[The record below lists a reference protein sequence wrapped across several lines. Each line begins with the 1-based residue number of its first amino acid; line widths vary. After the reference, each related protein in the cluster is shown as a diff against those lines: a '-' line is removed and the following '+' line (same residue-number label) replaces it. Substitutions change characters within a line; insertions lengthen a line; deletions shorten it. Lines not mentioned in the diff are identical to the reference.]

1 MAEQSLNEFSQG
13 CQADDLLQ
21 NLTQNLSPEAAEHA
35 RKLVMAMQNGPE
47 EDTQKSKALLEL
59 LLSKSNKANADEKP
73 SLETESHVVS
83 DNGRQNTT
91 EQLHCTTVNSE
102 ACVSGN
108 EVEKNGNEMTRKDV
122 NSAEVGEK
130 DFDATADEPLTES
143 GELTDIAVDKEV
155 INQLS
160 FKEESTNQLP
170 VNGKNGT
177 GGGDGNLIVR
187 ETEKLP
193 ELLSLKANDMY
204 CEDHL
209 ETELP
214 ALDEK
219 GRSNLME
226 KVPPTEF
233 HSRINL
239 LSESTETD
247 RTYPSCNPVGYESSS
262 EDAQSSLHSD
272 VSSVSSELSD
282 RMGASSE
289 ALNAKSEE
297 ANRIDLRNNEGE
309 SVTPLMETVH
319 SETVASDAS
328 NEVLN
333 METSQE
339 TVTENTQQVLERK
352 LSVLSTGTQTSSDEN
367 LRGDQAVGDQES
379 LDHDALSSI
388 LAKKGKESSRM
399 PFYYHPEIVMHGQQ
413 PFLVLQPV
421 VLASLPCKENEGSCH
436 GEKDV
441 DKSKVPVI
449 LPLASHDVDNA
460 TKDAVL
466 DQINGT
472 CSVTS
477 FMGDSK
483 DFFLQNGQ
491 RFGDVPPSLN
501 SVQLSGFN
509 EQDGN
514 KRSLDA
520 FVAVTSALPVEENKT
535 EGLPEWVPPSELD
548 KAFSAVKEGLAV
560 SSSEKTA
567 TSLTFPSISLPNT
580 NPFARDLEAM
590 DRGNGDVKVDDVTSL
605 DLDKVLQQSLFGP
618 PTSLSVSPQGARPKQ
633 LKGNQEPA
641 HSVQATNPF
650 TPDLTPK
657 KHGKRQDQ
665 CVSEQENEVV
675 VAVDVHSPVISQP
688 PNRSPRHRLSSES
701 MLTLIETTYADTPT
715 SSVELATSVAQEPI
729 HTTQVKE
736 VPIQRDRN
744 LNEGTESV
752 HNKRVLKVPGRER
765 PVWIP
770 DSVCSNCSNCNEKF
784 TVFVRKH
791 HCRGCGMIFCNDCC
805 SQLARF
811 PYMDYKIGRVCPKCT
826 EAIREVSQMR
836 KNIAAPKQSVLQ
848 QGSGIKQQ
856 MQKKEEPFE
865 QTAVNQAATVQN
877 SRKPGSVQSQIS
889 QGVVVPQ
896 PQVSQGMIMPQ
907 VMVKPQPQNSQVMIQ
922 QLPQATQG
930 VIMLQPQN
938 FQGVMLPPPQASQTM
953 INPQPETFRGI
964 VMPQTKVP
972 MGTIM
977 QQPPKGVI
985 ISQAKTP
992 LGAVTPTQPVQQLMW
1007 VPAPGV
1013 QPSVPFVYV
1022 KPNQG
1027 PGQTPVNLIPSQ
1039 PPSVL
1044 LSAQSMANTVSTLSS
1059 GLSKEPLSVKSPSS
1073 SGTVSTFTVLPQQ
1086 LGQSAVQS
1094 VQRREVE
1101 SVRQQMVTVT
1111 QTSNTVTRSDSMP
1124 SSLRLRN
1131 EDTSQQTANRTQGLP
1146 SSSLLKEPFPP
1157 VITTV
1162 TPLQTNPI
1170 IAMPSTA
1177 SLPQPST
1184 GSVTHLAQSTTPASL
1199 SSTSSVAP
1207 ASISIPSTTQRSPQA
1222 VGSSQ
1227 GKVTEAQDSPRPR
1240 DTGGNEVNGG
1250 EADQGSKEKPPLRR
1264 AGRTISWRK
1273 KPQGKSNIQEQRK
1286 FLAKDLR
1293 DLPNGVTIQA
1303 GPELYVN
1310 VKKMKLKEKTRELMV
1325 WCFKSQG
1332 LQKVNHSELV
1342 VMLEVR
1348 KKEDIFPEEVLRVY
1362 KGILFLASKFE
1373 NYFEHGNYL
1382 SSNEQF
1388 LDSINDAGFL
1398 FVSSE
1403 IKPKP
1408 VGLKD
1413 MKTPFLY
1420 GILIKRSELP
1430 AAMFT
1435 PSRLLLRLGYEMK
1448 SFPFPLWN
1456 CRDRKPVNFGNGQD
1470 DRFYHTLSA
1479 MNKYLKNS
1487 VPEAL
1492 VAGLYVVKEGNKVI
1506 LQISNSGQRAVVEL
1520 FDRLVR
1526 KESQTATVPLLS
1538 DIPPYVDHCR
1548 VVLCNDRGGRYVQSF
1563 GNVSNTSVVGL
1574 GFLMLHLGVDSSSPL
1589 SFGGE
1594 LLDDGVLLF
1603 FSKSHTEKLRQS
1615 LKERSN
1621 CYFYLGDKFEIAH
1634 FELRW
1639 MQDASYHVTRASRQ
1653 NLKKKKPLD
1662 STPSSP
1668 TETSTTNTTAGD
1680 KTVQGSGSD
1689 YHPGL
1694 ATIDIRY
1701 SGFGSEIELLKE
1713 VFDDHTKILHI
1724 LEGNIRQACT
1734 EPLMKHA
1741 NKMEPGEHL
1750 QLQMRVELKP
1760 SYKKWSVGPSD
1771 LPTALIR
1778 SLQMTLQT
1786 VKVPVVSEGE
1796 LVISFDVS
1804 VVKQ

>member
-47 EDTQKSKALLEL
+47 EDTQKSKAVLEL
-59 LLSKSNKANADEKP
+59 LLSKSSKANADEKP

-83 DNGRQNTT
+83 DNGGQNTT

-108 EVEKNGNEMTRKDV
+108 EVEKNGNEMTREDV

-143 GELTDIAVDKEV
+143 EKLTDIAVDKEV

-177 GGGDGNLIVR
+177 GGGDGNLIVS

-193 ELLSLKANDMY
+193 EILSLKVNDMY

-214 ALDEK
+214 VLDEK
-219 GRSNLME
+219 GGSNLME

-247 RTYPSCNPVGYESSS
+247 RTYPSCNPVGYKSSS
-262 EDAQSSLHSD
+262 EDAKSSLHSD
-272 VSSVSSELSD
+272 VSSVSGELSD

-309 SVTPLMETVH
+309 SVTPLMETVL
-319 SETVASDAS
+319 SQTVASDAS

-367 LRGDQAVGDQES
+367 LRGDQAVGDQEF

-399 PFYYHPEIVMHGQQ
+399 PFYYQPEIVMHGQQ

-449 LPLASHDVDNA
+449 LPLAAHDVDNA

-466 DQINGT
+466 DQINGA
-472 CSVTS
+472 CSLTS

-483 DFFLQNGQ
+483 DFLLQHGQ

-520 FVAVTSALPVEENKT
+520 VVAVTSALPVKENKT

-548 KAFSAVKEGLAV
+548 KAFSAVKERVAV

-567 TSLTFPSISLPNT
+567 TSLTFPSISLPNA

-605 DLDKVLQQSLFGP
+605 GLDKVLQQSLFGP
-618 PTSLSVSPQGARPKQ
+618 PTSLRVSPQGARPKQ
-633 LKGNQEPA
+633 LKGYQEPV
-641 HSVQATNPF
+641 HSVQSTNPF

-665 CVSEQENEVV
+665 YVSEQENELV
-675 VAVDVHSPVISQP
+675 VAADVHSPAISQP
-688 PNRSPRHRLSSES
+688 PNRSPRHQLSSKS
-701 MLTLIETTYADTPT
+701 MVTLIETTYADTPT
-715 SSVELATSVAQEPI
+715 SFVELATSVAQEPI

-736 VPIQRDRN
+736 VPIQCDRN

-752 HNKRVLKVPGRER
+752 HNKRVLKVPGRKR

-770 DSVCSNCSNCNEKF
+770 DSACSNCSNCNVKF

-791 HCRGCGMIFCNDCC
+791 HCRGCGKIFCNECS

-811 PYMDYKIGRVCPKCT
+811 PYMDYRIGRVCPKCT
-826 EAIREVSQMR
+826 EAIREASQKMR
-836 KNIAAPKQSVLQ
+836 KSIAVPKQSVLQ

-856 MQKKEEPFE
+856 MSQSMQKKEEPFE
-865 QTAVNQAATVQN
+865 QTAINQVVTVQN
-877 SRKPGSVQSQIS
+877 SRKPGSVQSLAS
-889 QGVVVPQ
+889 QGVVMPQ
-896 PQVSQGMIMPQ
+896 PQVSQGVIMPQ
-907 VMVKPQPQNSQVMIQ
+907 GVVKPQAQNSQFMIQ
-922 QLPQATQG
+922 
-930 VIMLQPQN
+930 QPQN
-938 FQGVMLPPPQASQTM
+938 FQGVILPPPQASQTI
-953 INPQPETFRGI
+953 INPQPET
-964 VMPQTKVP
+964 
-972 MGTIM
+972 
-977 QQPPKGVI
+977 
-985 ISQAKTP
+985 
-992 LGAVTPTQPVQQLMW
+992 VT
-1007 VPAPGV
+1007 
-1013 QPSVPFVYV
+1013 
-1022 KPNQG
+1022 
-1027 PGQTPVNLIPSQ
+1027 
-1039 PPSVL
+1039 
-1044 LSAQSMANTVSTLSS
+1044 
-1059 GLSKEPLSVKSPSS
+1059 E
-1073 SGTVSTFTVLPQQ
+1073 
-1086 LGQSAVQS
+1086 
-1094 VQRREVE
+1094 
-1101 SVRQQMVTVT
+1101 
-1111 QTSNTVTRSDSMP
+1111 
-1124 SSLRLRN
+1124 
-1131 EDTSQQTANRTQGLP
+1131 
-1146 SSSLLKEPFPP
+1146 
-1157 VITTV
+1157 
-1162 TPLQTNPI
+1162 
-1170 IAMPSTA
+1170 
-1177 SLPQPST
+1177 
-1184 GSVTHLAQSTTPASL
+1184 
-1199 SSTSSVAP
+1199 
-1207 ASISIPSTTQRSPQA
+1207 
-1222 VGSSQ
+1222 
-1227 GKVTEAQDSPRPR
+1227 KVTA
-1240 DTGGNEVNGG
+1240 G
-1250 EADQGSKEKPPLRR
+1250 EGDLGSKEKPPLRR
-1264 AGRTISWRK
+1264 AGRTSWRK
-1273 KPQGKSNIQEQRK
+1273 KTQEKNNLQEQRK

-1293 DLPNGVTIQA
+1293 DLPNGVIIQA
-1303 GPELYVN
+1303 GPELFVN
-1310 VKKMKLKEKTRELMV
+1310 VKKMRLKEKTRELMV

-1348 KKEDIFPEEVLRVY
+1348 KEEDIFPEEVLRVY
-1362 KGILFLASKFE
+1362 KGILYLASKFG

-1382 SSNEQF
+1382 SSNKQF
-1388 LDSINDAGFL
+1388 LESSSDAGFL

-1408 VGLKD
+1408 LGLKD

-1420 GILIKRSELP
+1420 GILIKRCELP

-1435 PSRLLLRLGYEMK
+1435 PGRLLLRLGYEMK
-1448 SFPFPLWN
+1448 SFPFPLWSS
-1456 CRDRKPVNFGNGQD
+1456 RDRKPVNFGNGQD

-1479 MNKYLKNS
+1479 MDKYLKTS

-1492 VAGLYVVKEGNKVI
+1492 VPGLYVVKEDNKVI
-1506 LQISNSGQRAVVEL
+1506 LQIPNSGQRAVVDL
-1520 FDRLVR
+1520 FDRLVE

-1538 DIPPYVDHCR
+1538 DKPPYVDHCM
-1548 VVLCNDRGGRYVQSF
+1548 VVLCKIRGGKYVQSSR
-1563 GNVSNTSVVGL
+1563 NVSNSSVVGL

-1589 SFGGE
+1589 CFGGE

-1603 FSKSHTEKLRQS
+1603 FSKSHTEQLRQS

-1639 MQDASYHVTRASRQ
+1639 MQDASYLVTRVSRQ
-1653 NLKKKKPLD
+1653 NLQQKTPVD
-1662 STPSSP
+1662 SIPSSP

-1680 KTVQGSGSD
+1680 KTVQGTGSD
-1689 YHPGL
+1689 Y
-1694 ATIDIRY
+1694 
-1701 SGFGSEIELLKE
+1701 
-1713 VFDDHTKILHI
+1713 
-1724 LEGNIRQACT
+1724 
-1734 EPLMKHA
+1734 
-1741 NKMEPGEHL
+1741 
-1750 QLQMRVELKP
+1750 
-1760 SYKKWSVGPSD
+1760 
-1771 LPTALIR
+1771 
-1778 SLQMTLQT
+1778 
-1786 VKVPVVSEGE
+1786 
-1796 LVISFDVS
+1796 
-1804 VVKQ
+1804 